1 MWLYQT
7 KLVQLEKEFQNA
19 GNTIKTLQKNL
30 AQNQGIFLAP
40 GSRDNEKK
48 DEDKG
53 PDKEPVD
60 PKITMAG
67 IKLQLDL
74 AVGMIRLLKEQAG
87 FYLKLNENFDLITL
101 VNDLIDEFTIRDRE
115 MTLEILLLIDNRWKT
130 GFATDMDNL

>member
-19 GNTIKTLQKNL
+19 GNTIKTLQKDL

-40 GSRDNEKK
+40 GTRDNEKK
-48 DEDKG
+48 DEDEG

-87 FYLKLNENFDLITL
+87 FYLKLNENFDLIIL
-101 VNDLIDEFTIRDRE
+101 VNDLVDEFSIRDRE
-115 MTLEILLLIDNRWKT
+115 MTSEVLHSIDSRWKLGLAET
-130 GFATDMDNL
+130 GDG